1 MPLARRSG
9 LALVAG
15 LLLVAGPL
23 TPLSPLTPSARAALV
38 PMTFSG
44 GGGSP
49 LTITLPQPVTYTVTT
64 APSIGALFDFKGVG
78 NLFGGT
84 LNVSGTLT
92 YTVNGGAPI
101 TINTGD
107 TGAATGAAIAA
118 NDLILFHNPLPG
130 AALGNTIVLSAGSVT
145 TAINIPAAAPA
156 NGSYAAILVDP
167 NGVQVGVGDVP
178 EPAAVALLA
187 AAAAPALL
195 ARRRRPPSA

>member
-9 LALVAG
+9 PAVAAC
-15 LLLVAGPL
+15 LLLLAGPL
-23 TPLSPLTPSARAALV
+23 APLAPSARAGLV
-38 PMTFSG
+38 PFTFSG
-44 GGGSP
+44 GSGSP

-78 NLFGGT
+78 NVFGGT
-84 LNVSGTLT
+84 LAVSGLT

-101 TINTGD
+101 TVNAGD
-107 TGAATGAAIAA
+107 TGTPTGAAIAA
-118 NDLILFHNPLPG
+118 NDLILFHNPLPA
-130 AALGNTIVLSAGSVT
+130 AALGDVIVLNAGSAT

-178 EPAAVALLA
+178 EPGSGALLGVGGV
-187 AAAAPALL
+187 ALL
-195 ARRRRPPSA
+195 ARRRRRRAA